1 MNNEIDIV
9 FALLRAALDGSEEHS
24 ATLSLCHSATQSLS
38 THRWWRLFR
47 LMQQNHVAAMTAD
60 TVAGLDVPR
69 EVMIPWLAERDKA
82 ERWHRY
88 QKEVQQEIVAT
99 MQKHGI
105 ETLVLKGTHTA
116 QYYPNPELREFGDLD
131 LYFYDKHDEADR
143 IAEKELGVTVSNDA
157 HHHSKYNYRGV
168 TVESHYDFLNTH
180 YPPSNRRYEALLKEL
195 VFNPTNSSPKL
206 GEGDRRKAVVEEY
219 VSPFNFHFSTFE
231 LLFLLR
237 HMACHFAASRITLR
251 DLVDWTLTCQA
262 LHDKVDWDK
271 VNTVVNDF
279 GMEPFV
285 AALTAIA
292 SQRLG
297 YSVTLSLCHSVTQ
310 PLCHSVTQ
318 PLSHSATQPLV
329 EKDLLFG
336 SVADHASDGLAR
348 LGWKFHRWRANAWKR
363 HMVFS
368 DSEPSL
374 LLASLTSHAEKPTSI
389 LHKM

>member
-1 MNNEIDIV
+1 MNNEIDIA
-9 FALLRAALDGSEEHS
+9 FELLRITLMDTDGCSS
-24 ATLSLCHSATQSLS
+24 TQSLCHSATQSLS
-38 THRWWRLFR
+38 HSVTQSLSTHEWWRLFR

-60 TVAGLDVPR
+60 TVAALDVPR
-69 EVMIPWLAERDKA
+69 EVKIPWLAERDKA

-88 QKEVQQEIVAT
+88 QKEVQDEIVGT

-116 QYYPNPELREFGDLD
+116 QYYPTPELREFGDLD
-131 LYFYDKHDEADR
+131 LYFYGKHDEADR

-168 TVESHYDFLNTH
+168 TVESHYDFVNTH

-195 VFNPTNSSPKL
+195 SILNSQL
-206 GEGDRRKAVVEEY
+206 
-219 VSPFNFHFSTFE
+219 STHE
-231 LLFLLR
+231 VLFLLR

-251 DLVDWTLTCQA
+251 DLVDWTLTCRA
-262 LHDKVDWDK
+262 LQNKVDWDK

-285 AALTAIA
+285 AALNTL
-292 SQRLG
+292 SEQRL
-297 YSVTLSLCHSVTQ
+297 SHSATQSLS
-310 PLCHSVTQ
+310 HSVTQ
-318 PLSHSATQPLV
+318 PLSHSATLPLV

-374 LLASLTSHAEKPTSI
+374 LLASLTSHAEKPASI